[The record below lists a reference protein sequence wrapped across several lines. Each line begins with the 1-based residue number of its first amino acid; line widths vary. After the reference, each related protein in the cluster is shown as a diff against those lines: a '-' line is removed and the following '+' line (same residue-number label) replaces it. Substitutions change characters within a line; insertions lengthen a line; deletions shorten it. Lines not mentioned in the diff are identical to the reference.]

1 MEVAQGVTKG
11 AGFTEKEEQRVIDYL
26 LPKMLV
32 AGVVSVSL
40 TSVILGGLLIPV
52 LF

>member
-1 MEVAQGVTKG
+1 M
-11 AGFTEKEEQRVIDYL
+11 IDYL

-40 TSVILGGLLIPV
+40 TSVILGGLLIRFCFKHV
-52 LF
+52 QYKSTLL